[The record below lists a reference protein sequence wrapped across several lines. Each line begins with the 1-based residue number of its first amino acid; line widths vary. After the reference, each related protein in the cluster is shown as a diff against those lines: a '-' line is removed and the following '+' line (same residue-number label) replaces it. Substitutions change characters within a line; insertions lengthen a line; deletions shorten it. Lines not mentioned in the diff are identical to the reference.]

1 MRCIEARL
9 RLEREK
15 EQQETLILSVIPA
28 HIGRIEIF
36 SFDIDMNFLFFCL
49 ALSMK
54 SEMLRKVKETA
65 KYHNLQSKD
74 YDDQRSNTK
83 KINVRK
89 ATFHDLYIKKHE
101 NVT

>member
-28 HIGRIEIF
+28 HI
-36 SFDIDMNFLFFCL
+36 

-65 KYHNLQSKD
+65 KYHNVQSKD

-83 KINVRK
+83 KINTRK
-89 ATFHDLYIKKHE
+89 TAFHDLFVKKHE